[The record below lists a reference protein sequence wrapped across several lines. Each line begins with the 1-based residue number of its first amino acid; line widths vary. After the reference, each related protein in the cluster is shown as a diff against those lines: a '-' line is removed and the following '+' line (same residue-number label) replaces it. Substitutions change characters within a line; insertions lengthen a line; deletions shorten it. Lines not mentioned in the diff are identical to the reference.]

1 MIQCPHCGAGL
12 PDNKKFCSNGGR
24 SLHDAIRTAPAAP
37 EQAPQA
43 GAQQPFSAQQPPA
56 DAPSAAPG
64 YAPPPPPPPPAQPSQ
79 PPVYAAAQ
87 APADPMSV
95 GAWVGVLV
103 VLAIPVANLVCA
115 IVWACCARRPSLKNF
130 ARAVILCWLIVL
142 ILAVLT
148 GLVLGFAGAS
158 LDIFPY

>member
-1 MIQCPHCGAGL
+1 MIQCPRCGAGL
-12 PDNKKFCSNGGR
+12 PDNKKFCPNCGR
-24 SLHDAIRTAPAAP
+24 SLHDAIRTAPVAP

-56 DAPSAAPG
+56 DAPSA
-64 YAPPPPPPPPAQPSQ
+64 
-79 PPVYAAAQ
+79 PPVYAAPQ
-87 APADPMSV
+87 APDAPVSI
-95 GAWVGVLV
+95 GTWIGVLV

-115 IVWACCARRPSLKNF
+115 IVWACCARRRSLKNF

-148 GLVLGFAGAS
+148 GIVLGLAGVS

>member
-1 MIQCPHCGAGL
+1 MIQCPRCGAGL
-12 PDNKKFCSNGGR
+12 PDNKNFCPNCGR
-24 SLHDAIRTAPAAP
+24 SLHDAIRTAPVAP

-43 GAQQPFSAQQPPA
+43 GAQQPFSAEQPPA

-64 YAPPPPPPPPAQPSQ
+64 YAPPPPPPPQ
-79 PPVYAAAQ
+79 PPVYAAPQ
-87 APADPMSV
+87 APDAPVSI
-95 GAWVGVLV
+95 GTWIGVLV

-115 IVWACCARRPSLKNF
+115 IVWACCARRRSLKNF

-148 GLVLGFAGAS
+148 GIVLGLAGVS

>member
-1 MIQCPHCGAGL
+1 
-12 PDNKKFCSNGGR
+12 
-24 SLHDAIRTAPAAP
+24 
-37 EQAPQA
+37 
-43 GAQQPFSAQQPPA
+43 
-56 DAPSAAPG
+56 
-64 YAPPPPPPPPAQPSQ
+64 
-79 PPVYAAAQ
+79 
-87 APADPMSV
+87 MSV